1 MVHNDCFGRVGRHIY
16 RKHLFGFTRPS
27 TILHVAVFEL
37 LAAAFIGS
45 GLIFF
50 FFPWMSSNQANDY
63 GSLRVKQ
70 LKVKF
75 TGRLKLSD
83 YPCYGNLTNSS
94 TE

>member
-1 MVHNDCFGRVGRHIY
+1 M
-16 RKHLFGFTRPS
+16 FGFTHPP
-27 TILHVAVFEL
+27 TILHVTVFEL
-37 LAAAFIGS
+37 VAVAFIRS
-45 GLIFF
+45 GLVF
-50 FFPWMSSNQANDY
+50 FFPLMSSNQANDY

>member
-1 MVHNDCFGRVGRHIY
+1 MIA
-16 RKHLFGFTRPS
+16 L
-27 TILHVAVFEL
+27 AEFEDT
-37 LAAAFIGS
+37 FIGNIYLDL
-45 GLIFF
+45 LIPLPSYMLLCLSYWQWHSFAVASFF